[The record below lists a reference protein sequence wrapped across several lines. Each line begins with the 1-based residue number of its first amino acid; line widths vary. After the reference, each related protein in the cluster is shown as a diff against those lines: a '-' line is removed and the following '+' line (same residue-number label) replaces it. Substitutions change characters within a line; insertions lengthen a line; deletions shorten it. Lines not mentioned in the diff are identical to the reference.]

1 MPENQ
6 NFDMSYMIMIESK
19 TLPVEIVKLLKE
31 NGISFKGLKCF
42 NLKEEKNEGQDI
54 ENVNISIPVVVYDK
68 IAELCNIMNWPP
80 GEKIT
85 KLLETAVNSAE
96 VVSEGGFKKIYNF

>member
-1 MPENQ
+1 MPENE
-6 NFDMSYMIMIESK
+6 NFDMSYLIMIESK
-19 TLPVEIVKLLKE
+19 NLPLEIVKLLKE
-31 NGISFKGLKCF
+31 NGISFKALKCF
-42 NLKEEKNEGQDI
+42 NLKDEENEEQDI
-54 ENVNISIPVVVYDK
+54 ENVSISIPSIVYDK